1 MREREDNSDRERRFL
16 RNIMNETKFAQG
28 IDLREN

>member
-1 MREREDNSDRERRFL
+1 MDNSDRKRRFL

-28 IDLREN
+28 IDVREN